1 MKSSYVIGIDIG
13 GTRVKSGAV
22 AAGGA
27 LLARSTEPTGFAMKT
42 DALVQ
47 SLEDRV
53 RHIIHALGASP
64 AYIALGLSGAVDPDM
79 GVVLLPGKLQVE
91 GFPLVPSLRERTGLP
106 VIADND
112 GRLSMLAEAR
122 YGQARNQQWAVTIT
136 LGTGV
141 GSGVMLDGRVLRDPR
156 LQFGTQASH
165 IVQEAHSD
173 RLCITRAR
181 GTANILCSA
190 TALAMAVRDG
200 LLRGLP
206 SVLNEA
212 FFNDPNSID
221 FEAVIRGVEAGDAL
235 CQDALER
242 WTTSLGWFLTS
253 IVHMY
258 APEIIILSGGATNAA
273 DHFLDQVRA
282 HVNNHTFRY
291 PLADE
296 IRIVRT
302 ELTDYAGVLGAAA
315 LAWQQVERQEELR

>member
-1 MKSSYVIGIDIG
+1 
-13 GTRVKSGAV
+13 
-22 AAGGA
+22 
-27 LLARSTEPTGFAMKT
+27 
-42 DALVQ
+42 
-47 SLEDRV
+47 
-53 RHIIHALGASP
+53 
-64 AYIALGLSGAVDPDM
+64 
-79 GVVLLPGKLQVE
+79 
-91 GFPLVPSLRERTGLP
+91 
-106 VIADND
+106 
-112 GRLSMLAEAR
+112 
-122 YGQARNQQWAVTIT
+122 
-136 LGTGV
+136 
-141 GSGVMLDGRVLRDPR
+141 MLDGKVLRDPR

-296 IRIVRT
+296 VRIVRT